1 MRQSLNL
8 VMLLGGRNIAKTVR
22 APMMVAVSLLQ
33 PVVWLLLFSQ
43 TFRALGSGPQLEHL
57 GYHSY
62 LSFLTPAMV
71 VLSVLFTALQSGMAT
86 VTDISTGMM
95 DKLTAS
101 PIPRW
106 AVLAARLYA
115 DAVLMVAQTL
125 IVLGIAAAM
134 GAGHHAGAGAIA
146 LVAVSAVAF
155 GVIWGCLSNLIA
167 LRTRNAELTMVL
179 GFFLTL
185 PVLFLS
191 SAFFP
196 LSLQPRWIRTVADAN
211 PAAYV
216 ITAGQR
222 LMNAGHAGAAG
233 LHMLAA
239 LAITA
244 AVIVPLTIRAFRTPA
259 A

>member
-1 MRQSLNL
+1 MRHSLTL
-8 VMLLGGRNIAKTVR
+8 VILLGGRNIAKTIR

-43 TFRALGSGPQLEHL
+43 TFRALGGGAQLGRL

-62 LSFLTPAMV
+62 LSFFTPAMV

-95 DKLTAS
+95 DKLATS
-101 PIPRW
+101 PVPRW
-106 AVLAARLYA
+106 VVLAARLYA
-115 DAVLMVAQTL
+115 DAVLMVVQTL
-125 IVLGIAAAM
+125 IVVGIAAAM
-134 GAGHHAGAGAIA
+134 GATIRTGAGGVA
-146 LVAVSAVAF
+146 LVIVFAVAF
-155 GVIWGCLSNLIA
+155 GMVWACLSNLIA
-167 LRTRNAELTMVL
+167 LRTRNAELTMVV

-196 LSLQPRWIRTVADAN
+196 LSLQPGWVQTVADAN

-222 LMNAGHAGAAG
+222 LMNLGNSGSAD
-233 LHMLAA
+233 LRMLVA
-239 LAITA
+239 LATTA
-244 AVIVPLTIRAFRTPA
+244 MVFVPLTIRAFRASAT
-259 A
+259 